1 MSMRSR
7 TPSLHESKPRQMLTN
22 AEVTDQG
29 TCTHTGGCTQPGQPP
44 HRGGTA
50 PSTRRFPNCAPARPT
65 PGSHCLQR
73 APGGKGLSPPWQVT
87 CPPKAAREEASCRQ
101 SLAARWVG
109 SCVLM
114 ASKFTVLPPRG
125 SVPTAVLGCWLT
137 GTWDRDRRETAHASG
152 SSAGLDRTL
161 RGTTASIQSQEV
173 SVGKDAEGPDALDA
187 EAETDS
193 ALLRQKAGQ
202 VLTKQNHT

>member
-1 MSMRSR
+1 
-7 TPSLHESKPRQMLTN
+7 
-22 AEVTDQG
+22 
-29 TCTHTGGCTQPGQPP
+29 
-44 HRGGTA
+44 
-50 PSTRRFPNCAPARPT
+50 
-65 PGSHCLQR
+65 
-73 APGGKGLSPPWQVT
+73 
-87 CPPKAAREEASCRQ
+87 
-101 SLAARWVG
+101 
-109 SCVLM
+109 M

-125 SVPTAVLGCWLT
+125 SVPTAILGCWLT
-137 GTWDRDRRETAHASG
+137 STWDGDRQETAHASG
-152 SSAGLDRTL
+152 SAAGLDQTL